1 MHLDGDICLL
11 DRERAFLSLAGT
23 IGLVA
28 VEGHA
33 DLLLTSA
40 HLGVEILEFA
50 STDSLFS
57 FDRNPLLE
65 SYVAAKITGH
75 DLSRC
80 VILDRKVVRAQ
91 RALVGQRGIVPIND
105 VFKNLLRHG
114 SGILIVD
121 ERDARLKDD
130 GAGLAAVGHLDGD
143 FRRISL
149 VACVAAPGEADGL

>member
-149 VACVAAPGEADGL
+149 VACVAAPG